1 METCS
6 WLLSLFFK
14 LCTMLVC
21 LTLILTWL
29 RQRLK
34 VIRFSFDDERYQLQ
48 SNEAHHVHL
57 MLESDSCCIPPV
69 YTVPPGPLKSLWDRN
84 FGMRC
89 WGLSLEPSVTHRFL
103 QLLVAFLFYLD
114 FLLSSK
120 LSVLAACCTC
130 NDSGVASLDLSSPP
144 NSTAHLPRLVPR
156 PPQLRSWRVAQWL
169 TFW

>member
-1 METCS
+1 MATDFFCKLYKEWPTCKMETCS

-103 QLLVAFLFYLD
+103 QLHAVCRGMEVLISMERQGETLRPCTFWQVLPA
-114 FLLSSK
+114 LLSE
-120 LSVLAACCTC
+120 
-130 NDSGVASLDLSSPP
+130 N
-144 NSTAHLPRLVPR
+144 LP
-156 PPQLRSWRVAQWL
+156 
-169 TFW
+169 